1 MENLFIIDHPL
12 IKRDLTYL
20 RDKNTPSSTFR
31 VILRRLTSL
40 MAFEITKDLELLVK
54 EVETPLE
61 VTQGYVLK
69 SEVVL
74 VPILRAGL
82 GMVDEVIMG
91 CVLTAGVGQAPARQ
105 AAIFAGLPTKV
116 ECMTINKVCGSGLKS
131 VMLATQAIKL
141 GDADIIVAGGMESM
155 SNAPYLLDKARF
167 GYRMGHAQIIDSMI
181 KDGLWDVYN
190 DFHMGN
196 AGELCARECNISR
209 EEQDEFAVLSYK
221 RALEAIEK
229 GYFKNEIVPVSVPQP
244 KGEPIIVSE
253 DEEPK
258 KVVFDKIPK
267 LKPAFDPNGTITAAN
282 ASKINDGAAALVLM
296 SKEKADELGIKPL
309 ARIVAYT
316 SAAKD
321 PAWFT
326 TAPVDAIEKVLRKAN
341 MKKEDIDLF
350 EVNEAFAVVALA
362 TSKLAGI
369 PIEKMNIHGGAVA
382 LGHPIGASG
391 ARILT
396 TLLYAMERKGAK
408 FGIAAICIGGGEASA
423 VIVERV

>member
-1 MENLFIIDHPL
+1 LNV
-12 IKRDLTYL
+12 
-20 RDKNTPSSTFR
+20 N
-31 VILRRLTSL
+31 
-40 MAFEITKDLELLVK
+40 FELSIFSVNYKKIT
-54 EVETPLE
+54 
-61 VTQGYVLK
+61 GGNMR
-69 SEVVL
+69 EVVIASACRTPIGSFNGSL
-74 VPILRAGL
+74 SSLPAPKLGAVVIDEALKRANVPKE
-82 GMVDEVIMG
+82 MVDEVIMG

-116 ECMTINKVCGSGLKS
+116 ECMTINKVCGSGLKA

-155 SNAPYLLDKARF
+155 SNAPYILDKART
-167 GYRMGHAQIIDSMI
+167 GYRMGHGQLIDSMI

-209 EEQDEFAVLSYK
+209 QEQDEFAVLSYK

-229 GYFKNEIVPVSVPQP
+229 GYFKEEIVPVKVPQP
-244 KGEPIIVSE
+244 KGGEVIVDE

-258 KVVFDKIPK
+258 RVNFEKIPQ
-267 LKPAFDPNGTITAAN
+267 LKPTFDPNGTITPAN
-282 ASKINDGAAALVLM
+282 ASKINDGASALVLM
-296 SKEKADELGIKPL
+296 SKEKAEELGVKPL
-309 ARIVAYT
+309 ARIVAYS

-326 TAPVDAIEKVLRKAN
+326 TAPVDAIEKVLKKAG
-341 MKKEDIDLF
+341 MRKEDIDLF

-362 TSKLAGI
+362 TSKLGGI

-396 TLLYAMERKGAK
+396 TLLYAMKRKNAK
-408 FGIAAICIGGGEASA
+408 FGLAAICIGGGEASA
-423 VIVERV
+423 VIVEKI

>member
-1 MENLFIIDHPL
+1 M
-12 IKRDLTYL
+12 R
-20 RDKNTPSSTFR
+20 
-31 VILRRLTSL
+31 
-40 MAFEITKDLELLVK
+40 
-54 EVETPLE
+54 
-61 VTQGYVLK
+61 
-69 SEVVL
+69 EVVIASACRTPIGSFNGSL
-74 VPILRAGL
+74 SSLPAPKLGAVVIDEALKRANVPKE
-82 GMVDEVIMG
+82 MVDEVIMG

-116 ECMTINKVCGSGLKS
+116 ECMTINKVCGSGLKA

-155 SNAPYLLDKARF
+155 SNAPYILDKART
-167 GYRMGHAQIIDSMI
+167 GYRMGHGQLIDSMI

-209 EEQDEFAVLSYK
+209 QEQDEFAVLSYK

-229 GYFKNEIVPVSVPQP
+229 GYFKEEIVPVKVPQP
-244 KGEPIIVSE
+244 KGGEVIVDE

-258 KVVFDKIPK
+258 RVNFERIPQ
-267 LKPAFDPNGTITAAN
+267 LKPAFDPNGTITPAN
-282 ASKINDGAAALVLM
+282 ASKINDGASALVLM
-296 SKEKADELGIKPL
+296 SKEKAEELGVKPL
-309 ARIVAYT
+309 ARIVAYS

-326 TAPVDAIEKVLRKAN
+326 TAPVDAIEKVLKKAG
-341 MKKEDIDLF
+341 MRKEDIDLF

-362 TSKLAGI
+362 TSKLGGI

-396 TLLYAMERKGAK
+396 TLLYAMKRKNAK
-408 FGIAAICIGGGEASA
+408 FGLAAICIGGGEASA
-423 VIVERV
+423 VIVEKI

>member
-1 MENLFIIDHPL
+1 LKKQFSKLNV
-12 IKRDLTYL
+12 
-20 RDKNTPSSTFR
+20 N
-31 VILRRLTSL
+31 
-40 MAFEITKDLELLVK
+40 FELSIFSVNYKKIT
-54 EVETPLE
+54 
-61 VTQGYVLK
+61 GGNMR
-69 SEVVL
+69 EVVIASACRTPIGSFNGSL
-74 VPILRAGL
+74 SSLPAPKLGAVVIDEALKRANVPKE
-82 GMVDEVIMG
+82 MVDEVIMG

-116 ECMTINKVCGSGLKS
+116 ECMTINKVCGSGLKA

-155 SNAPYLLDKARF
+155 SNAPYILDKART
-167 GYRMGHAQIIDSMI
+167 GYRMGHGQLIDSMI

-209 EEQDEFAVLSYK
+209 QEQDEFAVLSYK

-229 GYFKNEIVPVSVPQP
+229 GYFKEEIVPVKVPQP
-244 KGEPIIVSE
+244 KGGEVIVDE

-258 KVVFDKIPK
+258 RVNFEKIPQ
-267 LKPAFDPNGTITAAN
+267 LKPAFDPNGTITPAN
-282 ASKINDGAAALVLM
+282 ASKINDGASALVLM
-296 SKEKADELGIKPL
+296 SKGKAEELGVKPL
-309 ARIVAYT
+309 ARIVAYS

-326 TAPVDAIEKVLRKAN
+326 TAPVDAIEKVLKKAG
-341 MKKEDIDLF
+341 MRKEDIDLF

-362 TSKLAGI
+362 TSKLGGI

-396 TLLYAMERKGAK
+396 TLLYAMKRKNAR
-408 FGIAAICIGGGEASA
+408 FGLAAICIGGGEASA
-423 VIVERV
+423 VIVEKI

>member
-1 MENLFIIDHPL
+1 VNN
-12 IKRDLTYL
+12 K
-20 RDKNTPSSTFR
+20 K
-31 VILRRLTSL
+31 
-40 MAFEITKDLELLVK
+40 IT
-54 EVETPLE
+54 
-61 VTQGYVLK
+61 GGNMR
-69 SEVVL
+69 EVVIASACRTPIGSFNGSL
-74 VPILRAGL
+74 SSLPAPKLGAVVIDEALKRANVPKE
-82 GMVDEVIMG
+82 MVDEVIMG

-116 ECMTINKVCGSGLKS
+116 ECMTINKVCGSGLKA

-155 SNAPYLLDKARF
+155 SNAPYILDKART
-167 GYRMGHAQIIDSMI
+167 GYRMGHGQLIDSMI

-209 EEQDEFAVLSYK
+209 QEQDEFAVLSYK
-221 RALEAIEK
+221 RALEAIEN
-229 GYFKNEIVPVSVPQP
+229 GYFKEEIVPVKVPQP
-244 KGEPIIVSE
+244 KGGEVIVDE

-258 KVVFDKIPK
+258 RVNFEKIPQ
-267 LKPAFDPNGTITAAN
+267 LKPAFDPNGTITPAN
-282 ASKINDGAAALVLM
+282 ASKINDGASALVLM
-296 SKEKADELGIKPL
+296 SKEKAEELGVKPL
-309 ARIVAYT
+309 ARIVAYS

-326 TAPVDAIEKVLRKAN
+326 TAPVDAIEKVLKKAG
-341 MKKEDIDLF
+341 MRKEDIDLF

-362 TSKLAGI
+362 TSKLGGI

-396 TLLYAMERKGAK
+396 TLLYAMKRKNAR
-408 FGIAAICIGGGEASA
+408 FGLAAICIGGGEASA
-423 VIVERV
+423 VIVEKI